1 VAHEVAGVLVA
12 AIIIVAA
19 VGTIGYRR
27 VYGSWSQAPEHHSY
41 YGRDY
46 LRGTPA
52 LSRAE
57 ILRNES
63 KTPLPCDAPYPI
75 VPLGKVPPIVG
86 RPLLAAVT
94 PTAVRPRLS
103 LSTPWGSSEDRP
115 GRLLRIRPQWWSVAP
130 APALAGALAQV
141 LTPR

>member
-1 VAHEVAGVLVA
+1 MAHEVAGVLVA

-27 VYGSWSQAPEHHSY
+27 VYGSWSQAPDHHSY
-41 YGRDY
+41 YGGDY
-46 LRGTPA
+46 PRGTPA

-103 LSTPWGSSEDRP
+103 LPY
-115 GRLLRIRPQWWSVAP
+115 
-130 APALAGALAQV
+130 ALGFI
-141 LTPR
+141 